1 MFKFKEQDLMRRK
14 LSQTA
19 MKAIIR
25 MLESRYMFQWV
36 GFVMIPRIRKV
47 STVMPFFTSKRLRN
61 VGQREATVINQKLT
75 VSWLHVN
82 E

>member
-1 MFKFKEQDLMRRK
+1 MRRK

-25 MLESRYMFQWV
+25 MLESLYMFQWV
-36 GFVMIPRIRKV
+36 GFVMILRIRKV
-47 STVMPFFTSKRLRN
+47 STVMPFFISKRLRN

>member
-1 MFKFKEQDLMRRK
+1 MRRK

-25 MLESRYMFQWV
+25 MLESLYMFQWV
-36 GFVMIPRIRKV
+36 GFVMILRIRKV

-61 VGQREATVINQKLT
+61 VGQREATV
-75 VSWLHVN
+75 
-82 E
+82 

>member
-25 MLESRYMFQWV
+25 MLESLYMFQWV
-36 GFVMIPRIRKV
+36 GFAMILRIRKV

-61 VGQREATVINQKLT
+61 VSQREATVINQKLT
-75 VSWLHVN
+75 VIN